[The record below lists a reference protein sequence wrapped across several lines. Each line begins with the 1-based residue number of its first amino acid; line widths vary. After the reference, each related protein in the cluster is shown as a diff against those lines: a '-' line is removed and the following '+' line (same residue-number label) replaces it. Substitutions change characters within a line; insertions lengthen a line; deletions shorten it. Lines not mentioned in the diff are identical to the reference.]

1 MKASTIGFKP
11 DYEEDAPSIEDV
23 THLKGLA
30 VIEFGAP
37 WCPHCQG
44 AQAAIREVLEPTTML
59 HIKVFDGKGKR
70 LGRHFK
76 VKLWPTV
83 ILLKDGEEAAR
94 VVRPTETHE
103 VQELLQIAG
112 A

>member
-11 DYEEDAPSIEDV
+11 DYDEDAPTIDDV
-23 THLKGLA
+23 THLKGLS

-44 AQAAIREVLEPTTML
+44 AQDAIKEVLEPTSML
-59 HIKVFDGKGKR
+59 HIKVFDGKGKS

-83 ILLKDGEEAAR
+83 ILLKDGMEVAR

-103 VQELLQIAG
+103 VQAIMEEA
-112 A
+112 

>member
-11 DYEEDAPSIEDV
+11 DYDEDAPTIEDV

-44 AQAAIREVLEPTTML
+44 AQDAIKEVLEPTPML
-59 HIKVFDGKGKR
+59 HIKVFDGKGKA

-83 ILLKDGEEAAR
+83 ILLKDGVEVSR

-103 VQELLQIAG
+103 VQAIMEEA
-112 A
+112 